1 MVNTISVDCVNL
13 TAYTPA
19 ETTELVSRAGVK
31 KGNTPPHK
39 IFLSA
44 FSAGCLLSF
53 GCAVSLTVLSSP
65 WYQENAPGLIK
76 IVGALVFPVGLVMV
90 ALTGADLFTAT
101 TMVSWC
107 IPNVTLYFLDT
118 WLT

>member
-44 FSAGCLLSF
+44 FSAGCLLNF

-101 TMVSWC
+101 TMVSSY

>member
-1 MVNTISVDCVNL
+1 MVNPVLVDVVNL

-19 ETTELVSRAGVK
+19 ETTELVSHAGVK
-31 KGNTPPHK
+31 KGNMRPDK

-44 FSAGCLLSF
+44 VSAGCLLGF
-53 GCAVSLTVLSSP
+53 GSAVSLTVLSSP

-76 IVGALVFPVGLVMV
+76 IIGALVFPVGLVMV

-101 TMVSWC
+101 TMVSWSMAYTC
-107 IPNVTLYFLDT
+107 ISSIHR
-118 WLT
+118 